1 MNTASS
7 WKSREMIRLILSI
20 ALLVIGLIMLGAPAV
35 AMEVIVVII
44 GIVLLV
50 YGAVQVLISVFK
62 RRSGEASVNLVVPV
76 IAIIIGI
83 LLIVFRG
90 GVANFLL
97 PFIISIWALITGVM
111 SMMESTDLKDRN
123 PAAAK
128 TAVFSGIAE
137 IVLGI
142 VMIVGIIA
150 GSNAVGVIIGV
161 CLTIYGI
168 ISIVEWGIVASAKR

>member
-20 ALLVIGLIMLGAPAV
+20 VLLVIGLIMLGAPAV
-35 AMEVIVVII
+35 AMEVIVIII

-50 YGAVQVLISVFK
+50 FGAVQVLISVFK
-62 RRSGEASVNLVVPV
+62 RRSGEASANLVVPV
-76 IAIIIGI
+76 IAIIVGI

-97 PFIISIWALITGVM
+97 PFIIGIWALITGVM

-128 TAVFSGIAE
+128 TAIFSGIAE

-150 GSNAVGVIIGV
+150 GSNAVGIIIGV

-168 ISIVEWGIVASAKR
+168 ISIIEWGIVASAKR

>member
-1 MNTASS
+1 MNTAS

-20 ALLVIGLIMLGAPAV
+20 VLLIIGLIMLAAPTV

-44 GIVLLV
+44 GIVLLG
-50 YGAVQVLISVFK
+50 YGVIQLLINIPK
-62 RRSGEASVNLVVPV
+62 HRNGEAGAGLAIPV

-97 PFIISIWALITGVM
+97 PLIIGVWAIITGVM
-111 SMMESTDLKDRN
+111 SLMESAEIKDYSQG
-123 PAAAK
+123 AWK
-128 TAVFSGIAE
+128 TAMITGLAE
-137 IVLGI
+137 LVLGI

-150 GSNAVGVIIGV
+150 GSNAVGIIVGV

-168 ISIVEWGIVASAKR
+168 ISIVGWGVVASAKK